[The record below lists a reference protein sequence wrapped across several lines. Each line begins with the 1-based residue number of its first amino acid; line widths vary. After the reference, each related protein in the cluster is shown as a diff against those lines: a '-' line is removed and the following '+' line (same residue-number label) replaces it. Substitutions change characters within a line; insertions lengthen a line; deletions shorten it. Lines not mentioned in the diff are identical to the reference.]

1 MVARAQAAA
10 DSDVCLLI
18 DAEIVLLPEFIDIL
32 TRLSKVDH
40 DWFLVSLSH
49 NIANFRHH
57 QLVDIGSHW
66 VQRNGKG
73 VRFKKVALF
82 VHQG

>member
-10 DSDVCLLI
+10 DSDICLLI
-18 DAEIVLLPEFIDIL
+18 DAEIVLLPEFIEIL

-49 NIANFRHH
+49 NIANFRH